1 MEANTP
7 LNPADD
13 QFRFISDQTPLLIW
27 ASGTDK
33 ICCFFNTAWLTFT
46 GRLIEQDYEDG
57 WKDSVHPDDLQY
69 CLSVYDKA
77 FEARKEFTRTYRLKR
92 NGGEFRHVTE
102 RATPRFRADGTFTGY
117 AGYGI
122 DMNELL
128 EDAQIR
134 RDLFA
139 AEAWRKE
146 QNLNE
151 ELASTNEEL
160 SAANEELTSINEELG
175 QTQEDLASLNR
186 ELENIVAV
194 RTKALMASEAAAQK
208 LNKELAATNEELAAA
223 NEELVTIN
231 EELAE
236 SREELQRSEKLF
248 RTIALNIPKSL
259 VMVIGSN
266 RRFMA
271 IEGALMSKMGYEN
284 SNYIG
289 KHLAEADPE
298 RYQTSK
304 HLYDRVLAGEQF
316 TVDRK
321 GSDDEDFRMEFVPL
335 RNEFHEVYA
344 ALIITL
350 DITDIKQAEEKSA
363 KLAAIVASSDDAIV
377 SKTLNGIV
385 TSWNASAERMFGY
398 SESEMIGQP
407 ILKII
412 PLDRQEEEPRILE
425 RLRRGE
431 RVKHFETKRISKDN
445 KILDVSLT
453 ISPVR
458 DNEGRIVGISK
469 IARDISERKRD
480 EQRKNDFIGMV
491 SHELKTPL
499 TSVNIL
505 IQVLQAKLSN
515 SNDTFVPGALNN
527 AGKQIKKMTGMI
539 NGFLNLS
546 SLESGKMP
554 MVKQEFMLDELL
566 KEAVS
571 ETELTMND
579 HHIRLSYTPVKVN
592 ADWDKIGSVIL
603 NLLSNAIKYSSKS
616 SVIDVDCRIT
626 DGKALVTVKDQ
637 GIGIKAEDAKKLF
650 DRYYRVEND
659 HTRHISGFGIGLYLS
674 AEIIRQHHGEI
685 GVETEFGKG
694 STFYFTLPLSQS

>member
-1 MEANTP
+1 MNANTS
-7 LNPADD
+7 LNPADE
-13 QFRFISDQTPLLIW
+13 QFRAISNQTPLLIW

-33 ICCFFNTAWLTFT
+33 ICYFFNTAWLAFT
-46 GRLIEQDYEDG
+46 GRVIEQEYGDG
-57 WKDSVHPDDLQY
+57 WKESVHPDDLQY
-69 CLSVYDKA
+69 CVSVYNNA
-77 FEARKEFTRTYRLKR
+77 FNARKEFIRTYRLKR
-92 NGGEFRHVTE
+92 NDGQFRHITE
-102 RATPRFRADGTFTGY
+102 RGSPRFDAAGTFIGY
-117 AGYGI
+117 AGYGM

-128 EDAQIR
+128 EDVQTR

-146 QNLNE
+146 QSLNE

-175 QTQEDLASLNR
+175 QTQDDLAELNR

-194 RTKALMASEAAAQK
+194 RTKALRESEAAAQT
-208 LNKELAATNEELAAA
+208 LNEELVATNEELAAA

-236 SREELQRSEKLF
+236 SREEVERSEKLF
-248 RTIALNIPKSL
+248 RAIALNIPKSL
-259 VMVIGSN
+259 VMVIGKDH
-266 RRFMA
+266 RFMA
-271 IEGALMSKMGYEN
+271 VEGDLMIKMGYGD

-298 RYQTSK
+298 SYKTSK

-316 TVDRK
+316 TIDRK
-321 GSDDEDFRMEFVPL
+321 GSAGEDFRIEFVPL
-335 RNEFHEVYA
+335 RDEGHEVYA
-344 ALIITL
+344 ALMITL

-377 SKTLNGIV
+377 SKTLEGIV

-398 SESEMIGQP
+398 TEEEMIGQP

-412 PLDRQEEEPRILE
+412 PMDRQEEEPRILQQ
-425 RLRRGE
+425 LRNGQ
-431 RVKHFETKRISKDN
+431 RVKHFETKRISKDHR
-445 KILDVSLT
+445 ILDVSLT

-458 DNEGRIVGISK
+458 DGEGRIVGISK
-469 IARDISERKRD
+469 IARDISEKKRD

-499 TSVNIL
+499 TSINIL
-505 IQVLQAKLSN
+505 IQVLQSKLGN
-515 SNDTFVPGALNN
+515 SDDPFVSGALHNTS
-527 AGKQIKKMTGMI
+527 KQIRKMTSMI

-554 MVKQEFMLDELL
+554 MIKQEFMLDELL
-566 KEAVS
+566 KEAVA
-571 ETELTMND
+571 ETELTVAD
-579 HHIRLSYTPVKVN
+579 HRIHLQQEPVKVN
-592 ADWDKIGSVIL
+592 ADRDKIGSVIL
-603 NLLSNAIKYSSKS
+603 NLLSNAIKYSQKASTIT
-616 SVIDVDCRIT
+616 VECRIE
-626 DGKALVTVKDQ
+626 DGKVRVNVKDQ
-637 GIGIKAEDAKKLF
+637 GIGIREEDAKKLF

-674 AEIIRQHHGEI
+674 AEIIRQHRGEI
-685 GVETEFGKG
+685 GVETEFGEG